1 MEVEFLSNM
10 RYNMFVSGEEWTEW
24 KEKLGR
30 FGTYYERAA
39 QLLQAELSK
48 PPLPVT
54 PTYPE
59 FPQNHHSPPSANLTA
74 SPHRNYSPH
83 PNFTSSVPHYTG
95 SPAKHYRNPLLEQ
108 IDRKRSIDYSNEL
121 PPAKRVHYGSTNV
134 SPTNELS
141 TMPSSNPYPNNFNPQ
156 IPGPFGPVDNSNFAR
171 LPIPRIHTN
180 VMPPHPLAP
189 LSIPTSRAMST
200 VYHPTSAT
208 SWSQPATPNQ
218 PGPLANTNPYN
229 YSGLSL
235 DGTKDLTPYSS
246 TYASPSYQI
255 PTPSRPGLSPSY
267 FLTHRSSPYRP
278 VRAVNTLLNYPPS
291 ASLANPARDVPME
304 QIHYQPLSKAATDIR
319 YGPLPYHYPEGIHPS
334 NASTPMSFPLASY
347 QL

>member
-1 MEVEFLSNM
+1 M

-39 QLLQAELSK
+39 QLLQAELSR
-48 PPLPVT
+48 PTLPVT

-59 FPQNHHSPPSANLTA
+59 FPQKLHSPPSANLTA
-74 SPHRNYSPH
+74 SPHRHYSPH
-83 PNFTSSVPHYTG
+83 PNFPGPVPHYTG

-108 IDRKRSIDYSNEL
+108 IERKRSIDYSNDL
-121 PPAKRVHYGSTNV
+121 PPVKRTHYNSNNV

-141 TMPSSNPYPNNFNPQ
+141 TMAPTNLYPNNFNAQ
-156 IPGPFGPVDNSNFAR
+156 IPGSFAQNSNSFSAPPVDNSNFAR

-208 SWSQPATPNQ
+208 SWSQPATPNNLV
-218 PGPLANTNPYN
+218 PLNTNPYN
-229 YSGLSL
+229 YSGLSV
-235 DGTKDLTPYSS
+235 DGTKDLTPFSS

-291 ASLANPARDVPME
+291 ASLANPAGDVRME
-304 QIHYQPLSKAATDIR
+304 QIHYQPLSKAASDIR

-334 NASTPMSFPLASY
+334 NASTPMSYSLASY